1 MAVVLWIIRGVVKY
15 SQRVMRFLASLSVVG
30 VV

>member
-1 MAVVLWIIRGVVKY
+1 VLWIIKGVVKY

>member
-1 MAVVLWIIRGVVKY
+1 LWIIKGVVKY